1 MRIVVAITGA
11 SGAILGQRL
20 LENLTDH
27 EVHLIVSKAAKM
39 VIAHELGEG
48 ASLPAT
54 VCYEEDEWDSPL
66 ASSSFLVD
74 AMAIVPCSMKTLSGI
89 AHGYADNLILR
100 AAENVL
106 RLGRRLVVV
115 PRETPLSLAD
125 IENMRRVK
133 LAGAIVLPPNMAY
146 YYRPQTV
153 GEVTDF
159 FVGKILDVLGIEHG
173 LYRRWRQ
180 GEYSGLG
187 K

>member
-1 MRIVVAITGA
+1 
-11 SGAILGQRL
+11 
-20 LENLTDH
+20 
-27 EVHLIVSKAAKM
+27 
-39 VIAHELGEG
+39 
-48 ASLPAT
+48 
-54 VCYEEDEWDSPL
+54 
-66 ASSSFLVD
+66 
-74 AMAIVPCSMKTLSGI
+74 MAIVPCSMKTLSGI

-159 FVGKILDVLGIEHG
+159 FVGKILDVLGIEHR
-173 LYRRWRQ
+173 LYKRWE
-180 GEYSGLG
+180 GGGGSTAD
-187 K
+187 